1 MGEKFWLN
9 EEEKG
14 MVESVLGAE
23 GWEYLI
29 SCASD
34 KTHLSESGEVS
45 GDGSVQKGLRQ
56 LVEGCNWSYAIFWR
70 VSRVKDVLIWG
81 DGYCREGKG
90 EVVEGDG
97 GGGGGGGGGSLEE
110 VGKKKDVL
118 KKLHE
123 YFGVGE
129 NEEDNKYRAKSEMLL
144 SNIEMFYLTSMFY
157 SFSGDLE
164 YAPALVLKS
173 GRWVWVADAVGC
185 CSDQYRSRSVLARLA
200 GFQTVVFVPVKDGVI
215 EVASLNLVKE
225 DENVVKMIKSTVFG
239 GMMMMMMNKKNNF
252 EQAKSGYPKIF
263 GHELSLGSSVKS
275 GRSMSINFAPK
286 LEGDSGFG
294 GGGGGTESYDAQGM
308 AVSNQVYGNS
318 SSNNNGRMNGDNE
331 EGIIFPQLNQIFNA
345 QVLVSGFEQPK
356 DDLLPRPDERK
367 PRKRGRKPANGREE
381 PLNHVEAE
389 RQRREKLNQRFYAL
403 RAVVPNISKMDK
415 ASLLGDAISYITDLQ
430 MKIRLLEAEK
440 EIVNNKQQ
448 KQSPAPPQID
458 FQDRQED
465 TVITVRCPLNTH
477 PVSRVINT
485 LKEHQVVAQ
494 EAEVSAMEDDK
505 VLHTFSIRTQSGAA
519 DCLKE
524 KLVAAL
530 SK

>member
-9 EEEKG
+9 EEEKA

-23 GWEYLI
+23 GWEFLI

-34 KTHLSESGEVS
+34 KTHLSESGVAS
-45 GDGSVQKGLRQ
+45 SDGGVQKGLRQ
-56 LVEGCNWSYAIFWR
+56 LVEGSNWSYAIFWR

-81 DGYCREGKG
+81 DGYCREAKG
-90 EVVEGDG
+90 EVGDG
-97 GGGGGGGGGSLEE
+97 GLEE
-110 VGKKKDVL
+110 VGKKKEVL

-129 NEEDNKYRAKSEMLL
+129 EDKYWAKLDLL
-144 SNIEMFYLTSMFY
+144 SNIEMFYLTSKFY
-157 SFSGDLE
+157 SFSGDLQ
-164 YAPALVLKS
+164 YGPALVLKS
-173 GRWVWVADAVGC
+173 GRWVWVVDAVG
-185 CSDQYRSRSVLARLA
+185 CSDQYRARSVLARLA

-215 EVASLNLVKE
+215 EVASLMLVKE
-225 DENVVKMIKSTVFG
+225 DENVVKMIKGVFG
-239 GMMMMMMNKKNNF
+239 GMNF
-252 EQAKSGYPKIF
+252 GQAKVYPKIF
-263 GHELSLGSSVKS
+263 GHELSLGSGAKS
-275 GRSMSINFAPK
+275 RSMSINFAPK

-294 GGGGGTESYDAQGM
+294 AESYDVQGLG
-308 AVSNQVYGNS
+308 SNQVYGNS
-318 SSNNNGRMNGDNE
+318 SNGCMNEDNE
-331 EGIIFPQLNQIFNA
+331 GKIFPQLNQIFNA

-356 DDLLPRPDERK
+356 DDLLPRVDERK

-430 MKIRLLEAEK
+430 MKIRILEAEK
-440 EIVNNKQQ
+440 EIVNNKQN
-448 KQSPAPPQID
+448 QSPVPQID

-465 TVITVRCPLNTH
+465 TVVTVSCPLDAH
-477 PVSRVINT
+477 PVSRVIKT
-485 LKEHQVVAQ
+485 LKEHQVVAP
-494 EAEVSAMEDDK
+494 EAEVSTMENDK
-505 VLHTFSIRTQSGAA
+505 VLHTFSIRTQTGAA
-519 DCLKE
+519 ECLKE